1 MGPGAR
7 SGAVLV
13 RTSLFPDPG
22 NSLHGFSCHRL
33 TGAARR
39 EEVAFAS
46 CPPQKKC
53 PQPTGIRCAGLSS
66 CLLEPGDIAALL
78 QVPNALIVI
87 LFWEKATLAIGLW
100 GGLVFLSV

>member
-1 MGPGAR
+1 MGHGAL
-7 SGAVLV
+7 SGAVPV
-13 RTSLFPDPG
+13 RTSLFPAPG
-22 NSLHGFSCHRL
+22 NSLHVFSCRRV
-33 TGAARR
+33 TGAACR
-39 EEVAFAS
+39 EGVAVAS

-53 PQPTGIRCAGLSS
+53 SQLAGIRCAGLSS
-66 CLLEPGDIAALL
+66 RLLEPGDIAALL